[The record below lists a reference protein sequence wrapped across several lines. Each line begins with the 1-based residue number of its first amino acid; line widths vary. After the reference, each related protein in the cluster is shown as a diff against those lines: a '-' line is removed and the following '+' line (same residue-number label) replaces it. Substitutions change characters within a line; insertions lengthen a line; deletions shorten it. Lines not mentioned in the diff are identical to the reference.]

1 MSDLR
6 IIPLGGLG
14 EVGKNMMA
22 VEYGRDIL
30 VIDAGLMF
38 PESDMYGVDFIIPDY
53 GYLRDKKE
61 RVRAIWVTHGHEDH
75 IGALPFFLRE
85 FPVPVYA
92 TRLTCGLI
100 EVKLRQAHLRETEL
114 RTCAPGDVIS
124 IGPFRIEP
132 FHVCHSIPDTVG
144 LGITTPAGLIVHS
157 GDFKFDHTPVDG
169 QPTDFPKLAEFA
181 GRGVLVLMA
190 DSTNATEPGTTPSEQ
205 VVTQALDDVM
215 RKAPGRVIIATFASL
230 ISRIQQAIDVAAR
243 YGRRVAIAGAT
254 MAENVKMAMRLGYL
268 IVPEGMMVS
277 LGEMESLPPSQCL
290 ILATGAQGE
299 PTAVLSRLALGQHP
313 SLSVRP
319 GDTVVL
325 SSHTIPG
332 NEEMIHRVINR
343 LFQKGADVIYH
354 PLAPVHVS
362 GHASQE
368 EQKLLL
374 NILRPRNFV
383 PIHGELRH
391 LKQHAKLA
399 AELGIPRERIAVVE
413 NGYVL
418 YFEGDSIRVGERV
431 PGGYVFVD
439 GSWVGDAVGP
449 AVIRDRETL
458 AMAGVCV
465 VVFRYSPRRGALL
478 NTPRLTVRGLAAR
491 DAAAEVMTGA
501 VEVVR
506 RTVQGTRPGTPS
518 ATVERQVQSALS
530 EFFYRQTKNRPEV
543 IAVAVEES

>member
-1 MSDLR
+1 MSNLR

-22 VEYGRDIL
+22 VEYGGDIL

-53 GYLRDKKE
+53 GYLRDKKD
-61 RVRAIWVTHGHEDH
+61 RVRAIFVTHGHEDH

-100 EVKLRQAHLRETEL
+100 EVKLRQAHLLQETAL
-114 RTCAPGDVIS
+114 HTCAPGDVLQ

-169 QPTDFPKLAEFA
+169 QPTDFAKLAEFA
-181 GRGVLVLMA
+181 GRGVLVLLA

-268 IVPEGMMVS
+268 RIPEGMMVS
-277 LGEMESLPPSQCL
+277 LGEMESLPPSRCL

-343 LFQKGADVIYH
+343 LFQKGADVVYH

-399 AELGIPRERIAVVE
+399 TELGIPRERIAVVE

-418 YFEGDSIRVGERV
+418 SFEDDGIRVGERV

-449 AVIRDRETL
+449 AVIRDRESL

-478 NTPRLTVRGLAAR
+478 DAPRLTVRGFAAR
-491 DAAAEVMTGA
+491 DAAEEVMAEA

-506 RTVQGTRPGTPS
+506 RTIQGTRPGTPS
-518 ATVERQVQSALS
+518 ATVERQVQAALS
-530 EFFYRQTKNRPEV
+530 EFFYQRTKNRPEV
-543 IAVAVEES
+543 IVVAVEE